1 MKRILVL
8 APHPDDEVV
17 GCAVALRRAIAD
29 GASARILFLT
39 TGVPAR
45 EVLWPWARVRHPEMV
60 ERRREE
66 AVRAAKLLGAEI
78 AGFQDW
84 PTRTLKDQLPAAERL
99 VRAAAHQASEVWAP
113 AWEGAHQDHDV
124 ANWIAARLGLPV
136 QEFAEYSFF
145 GGEVHSNAFPDG
157 GGSIALPPEEQAW
170 KRNLLAVYASE
181 RGNLRHIRCEREA
194 LRPLPQ
200 HDYARPPHEGRL
212 FYQRFQ
218 WVPFRHPRIDF
229 TEPQD
234 VCRAL
239 VKRARDAATPISMAG
254 RRYPALAERASR
266 GRPAPRARP
275 RPNADGG
282 R

>member
-17 GCAVALRRAIAD
+17 GCAVALRRAMAD

-45 EVLWPWARVRHPEMV
+45 EVLWPWARVRHREMV
-60 ERRREE
+60 ERRRGE
-66 AVRAAKLLGAEI
+66 AVRAVKLLGAEI
-78 AGFQDW
+78 AGFQHW
-84 PTRTLKDQLPAAERL
+84 PTRTLKDELPAAERL
-99 VRAAAHQASEVWAP
+99 ARAAAHQASEVWAP
-113 AWEGAHQDHDV
+113 AWEGGHQDHDV
-124 ANWIAARLGLPV
+124 ANWIASRLDLPV
-136 QEFAEYSFF
+136 LEFAEYSFF
-145 GGEVHSNAFPDG
+145 GGEVRSNAFPG
-157 GGSIALPPEEQAW
+157 GDGSIALTPDEQAW

-181 RGNLRHIRCEREA
+181 RSNLRHIRVEREA
-194 LRPLPQ
+194 LRPLPR
-200 HDYARPPHEGRL
+200 HDYAHPPHEGRL

-229 TEPQD
+229 TQAHE

-239 VKRARDAATPISMAG
+239 ANGTRDAAAPISTAG
-254 RRYPALAERASR
+254 RLYPASAGRASR
-266 GRPAPRARP
+266 GRPAPRALR
-275 RPNADGG
+275 RPNGDAV